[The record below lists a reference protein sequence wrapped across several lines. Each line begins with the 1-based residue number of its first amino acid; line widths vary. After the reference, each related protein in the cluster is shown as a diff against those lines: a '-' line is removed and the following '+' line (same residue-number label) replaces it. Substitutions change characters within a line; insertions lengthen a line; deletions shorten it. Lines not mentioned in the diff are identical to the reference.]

1 MVARFPDG
9 MSGIEALIKVR
20 KDNCARSIRLGGDE
34 QRLRPRCSYLER
46 WHSQPIQVT
55 MREAE
60 IDAIRERIAKAIGW
74 TVEDTKSFSL
84 PTLREF
90 LRMHDAA
97 LYEELGE
104 IIRLEKHVLVEEAP
118 KRRRRRW

>member
-1 MVARFPDG
+1 
-9 MSGIEALIKVR
+9 
-20 KDNCARSIRLGGDE
+20 
-34 QRLRPRCSYLER
+34 
-46 WHSQPIQVT
+46 